1 MSLQTHLAQI
11 PEFRRQNKNFRHFLV
26 DILAISVLATL
37 CGADDFEEIA
47 LIGQQKFALLRR
59 YLALPHG
66 VPAVDT
72 YRRVFE
78 RLDVARFNACFMA
91 WMQEVLPAET
101 AGQVCLDGK
110 TLRGSGAKPL
120 HVVSAVASATG
131 LSLAQVAGQ
140 GKGQELGAVPDLLA
154 LLDLRG
160 ALVSL
165 DALSCQPHVA
175 QQIVDQGGD
184 YLLGLKAN
192 QASLLAEA
200 ERHTAT
206 LPATQAHTRWA
217 YAGDGTPLRYRVW
230 TQSDL
235 RWVDEDGRWPALHT
249 LVRVETMRQP
259 LTLSETTQLPVQQHY
274 YISSRALTPAQAND
288 FVRGHWAI
296 ENALHWHLDVTFGED
311 DHHLRQHQAAQNLT
325 LVRKM
330 ALNLLK
336 QDPAKRSIKNK
347 RKRLAWDELFLERLL
362 AAICQPQT

>member
-1 MSLQTHLAQI
+1 MSLQTHLAAL
-11 PEFRRQNKNFRHFLV
+11 PEFRRQNKNFRHYLV

-37 CGADDFEEIA
+37 CGADDFEEIT
-47 LIGQQKFALLRR
+47 LFGQQKYDLLRR

-66 VPAVDT
+66 PPAVDT

-91 WMQEVLPAET
+91 WMREVLPTEEASHI
-101 AGQVCLDGK
+101 CIDGK

-120 HVVSAVASATG
+120 HVVSAVASASG

-165 DALSCQPHVA
+165 DALSCQPTVA
-175 QQIVDQGGD
+175 QQIVEQGGD

-192 QASLLAEA
+192 QPTLLAEA
-200 ERHTAT
+200 ERGLLH
-206 LPATQAHTRWA
+206 LPEAQAFTRWA
-217 YAGDGTPLRYRVW
+217 YAADRTPLHYQVW
-230 TQSDL
+230 TQTDL
-235 RWVDEDGRWPALHT
+235 RWVDEDGRWPGLAT
-249 LVRVETMRQP
+249 LIRVQTSSQP
-259 LTLSETTQLPVQQHY
+259 PTGEPVSHQRY
-274 YISSRALTPAQAND
+274 YLSSRVGLTPEQAD
-288 FVRGHWAI
+288 GFVRGHWAI
-296 ENALHWHLDVTFGED
+296 ENALHWQLDVTFGED
-311 DHHLRQHQAAQNLT
+311 DHHLRAQQAAQNLT

-336 QDPAKRSIKNK
+336 QDPTPRRSIKNK
-347 RKRLAWDELFLERLL
+347 RKRLAWDEPFLERLL
-362 AAICQPQT
+362 AALCTPAT